1 MEKTMS
7 MCLGIATMTGAM
19 STVVKS
25 NTAIPCRH
33 TETFTTHVDYG
44 SCVSIDIYE
53 GETVVVKE
61 NNFLGTFVLRGIP
74 PLRAGIPKIEVTFD
88 LDANGILH
96 VIAMDQGVG
105 HSRDITIRNDEGNL
119 SREDG
124 FGSGTIQKGRR
135 KTKGPGGGEERIGV
149 TGGKLHFPIEEC
161 GELMRR
167 QITDHISRNCDSRIR
182 RLFAVVGLQPFG
194 TKRRVR
200 SETSRVGREM

>member
-96 VIAMDQGVG
+96 VAAMDQGVG

-124 FGSGTIQKGRR
+124 FGSGTVQKGRR
-135 KTKGPGGGEERIGV
+135 KAEGPGGGEERL
-149 TGGKLHFPIEEC
+149 GKLHFPIEEC
-161 GELMRR
+161 GELMGR

-200 SETSRVGREM
+200 SETSRVGREI

>member
-1 MEKTMS
+1 
-7 MCLGIATMTGAM
+7 MTGAM

-105 HSRDITIRNDEGNL
+105 HSRDIITNDEENL
-119 SREDG
+119 SREELIRMV
-124 FGSGTIQKGRR
+124 SEAERYR
-135 KTKGPGGGEERIGV
+135 KEDEKQRDQVAAKNDLESYI
-149 TGGKLHFPIEEC
+149 F
-161 GELMRR
+161 
-167 QITDHISRNCDSRIR
+167 
-182 RLFAVVGLQPFG
+182 RLKSAA
-194 TKRRVR
+194 
-200 SETSRVGREM
+200 S